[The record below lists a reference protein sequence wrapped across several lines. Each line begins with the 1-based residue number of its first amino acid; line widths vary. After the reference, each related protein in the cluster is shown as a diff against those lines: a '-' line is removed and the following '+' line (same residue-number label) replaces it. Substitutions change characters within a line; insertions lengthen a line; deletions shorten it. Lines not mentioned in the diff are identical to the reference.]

1 MNEENHSARRVA
13 PYIAKPAD
21 ARLHREAGRHDESRR
36 RVVVDISIFQPR
48 HGRLRYGEELLQR
61 RAHTGE
67 RQSNSRDARRRT
79 RSRRNGCGGTTGRDT
94 DKAAKFDIELT
105 EIEGSGIKIPA
116 LSRVALVCTL
126 KEFHETGDHYLY
138 VCTVDEALGDPA
150 KQALFAWNGYAQI
163 RTAK

>member
-1 MNEENHSARRVA
+1 M
-13 PYIAKPAD
+13 AK
-21 ARLHREAGRHDESRR
+21 S
-36 RVVVDISIFQPR
+36 S
-48 HGRLRYGEELLQR
+48 YS
-61 RAHTGE
+61 GE
-67 RQSNSRDARRRT
+67 RIRESGKVILAMPAEGLEAAVT
-79 RSRRNGCGGTTGRDT
+79 GCGGTTGRDT
-94 DKAAKFDIELT
+94 DKAAKFDIER
-105 EIEGSGIKIPA
+105 SGIKIPA

>member
-1 MNEENHSARRVA
+1 MKKITLPVA
-13 PYIAKPAD
+13 SRLTSPNPLTLVCTAKPDGTTNLAAVSWWTYLSFNPD
-21 ARLHREAGRHDESRR
+21 MAAFAMAKS
-36 RVVVDISIFQPR
+36 S
-48 HGRLRYGEELLQR
+48 YS
-61 RAHTGE
+61 GE
-67 RQSNSRDARRRT
+67 RIRESGKVILAMPAEGLEAAVT
-79 RSRRNGCGGTTGRDT
+79 GCGGTTGRDT

-150 KQALFAWNGYAQI
+150 KRALFAWNGYAQI